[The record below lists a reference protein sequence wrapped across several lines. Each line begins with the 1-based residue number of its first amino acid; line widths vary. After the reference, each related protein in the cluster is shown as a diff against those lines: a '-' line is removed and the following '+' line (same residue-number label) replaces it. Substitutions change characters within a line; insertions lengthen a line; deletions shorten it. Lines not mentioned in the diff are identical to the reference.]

1 MKNLQ
6 GKGFSGM
13 DLTGYIMDLES
24 LISKY
29 TISISVEIAL
39 LVLAIFS
46 IWLVPYLEKRTKKKP
61 DKHKTKRKIRLEKV
75 AKRNLLIF
83 QVVFSVFLVVVG
95 GLFIKGDVKT
105 RNALKADES
114 HNAVAIFE
122 GEAYLHHDY
131 HIIGGFPALFDLIS
145 IDSRLVTFEGSDESY
160 YISMSEIDEG
170 WLEDWGDFHGKIT
183 YGENSKFI
191 LKIE

>member
-1 MKNLQ
+1 
-6 GKGFSGM
+6 M

-24 LISKY
+24 LISRY
-29 TISISVEIAL
+29 TILIFVKVAL
-39 LVLAIFS
+39 IVLVIFL

-83 QVVFSVFLVVVG
+83 QIVFSTFLVVVG
-95 GLFIKGDVKT
+95 GLLIKGDVKT
-105 RNALKADES
+105 LNALKTDARQNS
-114 HNAVAIFE
+114 FSVYE
-122 GEAYLHHDY
+122 GDAHMPNTYP
-131 HIIGGFPALFDLIS
+131 HISGLDAFFDS
-145 IDSRLVTFEGSDESY
+145 IIVDSRSVFFEDSNEIY
-160 YISMSEIDEG
+160 YIDMLKVDEG
-170 WLEDWGDFHGKIT
+170 WLEDWGEFYGKIT

>member
-1 MKNLQ
+1 
-6 GKGFSGM
+6 M

-24 LISKY
+24 LISRY
-29 TISISVEIAL
+29 TILIFVKVAL
-39 LVLAIFS
+39 IVLVIFL

-83 QVVFSVFLVVVG
+83 QIAFSV
-95 GLFIKGDVKT
+95 LFV
-105 RNALKADES
+105 
-114 HNAVAIFE
+114 
-122 GEAYLHHDY
+122 
-131 HIIGGFPALFDLIS
+131 IIGVLYTNWDIKTLKNLKVDANQNLAVVYEADATLVGAPYLRSADVFFDLIV
-145 IDSRLVTFEGSDESY
+145 DSRSVFFGDSNEIYHIDMSKIEEGWFE
-160 YISMSEIDEG
+160 DEG
-170 WLEDWGDFHGKIT
+170 EFHGKIT